1 MTSFGL
7 WWGGVGKWDIFVAI
21 YLFLG
26 GISGGAF
33 LVATIAEWFGERS
46 DHEGYEFIT
55 RWGWTLSFG
64 SIVVGSWTLLAHL
77 SGPFL
82 RAFMFPVKFTNW
94 SSWMAIGTWVV
105 VTFSLVVMAR
115 MIWAT
120 FGAEAADDP
129 SGLPRNVLGRLG
141 NNLFV
146 DWGIDLVDWGIDLV
160 DWGADRTRPT
170 GILKRLVQV
179 GGAAL
184 AVMLVVYTALLLSAV
199 GWMVPLWN
207 QTLLPPLFV
216 ASGFSAGIAMVIA
229 VTYWQNDLDSHLV
242 HRFGLLDDAVIVA
255 EAAVLAALLYTL
267 TTGGYG
273 AARTLDGLT
282 SGTGLLLLVGM
293 ISAGLLLPLA
303 ISAAQSLLG
312 SESVLASKR
321 VTTMKFGLVI
331 AGSFLLRFLLI
342 FTAVQQPI
350 VVT

>member
-7 WWGGVGKWDIFVAI
+7 WWGGAGHWDIFVAI

-33 LVATIAEWFGERS
+33 LVASIAEWFGERS
-46 DHEGYEFIT
+46 GHEGYEYIT
-55 RWGWTLSFG
+55 RWGWTLSFVT
-64 SIVVGSWTLLAHL
+64 IVVGSWTLLAHL

-94 SSWMAIGTWVV
+94 TSWMAIGTWVV

-146 DWGIDLVDWGIDLV
+146 DWGIDLL

-179 GGAAL
+179 GGVAL
-184 AVMLVVYTALLLSAV
+184 AIMLVVYTALLLSAV

-207 QTLLPPLFV
+207 ETLLPPLFV

-255 EAAVLAALLYTL
+255 EGVVLAGLLYTL

-273 AARTLDGLT
+273 AARTLEGLT

-303 ISAAQSLLG
+303 ISAAQSLVG
-312 SESVLASKR
+312 SESVLASRR
-321 VTTMKFGLVI
+321 VTTAKFGLVI

-350 VVT
+350 IVT

>member
-1 MTSFGL
+1 MTAFGL
-7 WWGGVGKWDIFVAI
+7 WWGASGKWDIFVAI

-33 LVATIAEWFGERS
+33 LVASIAEWLGERA
-46 DHEGYEFIT
+46 DHEGYAFIT

-64 SIVVGSWTLLAHL
+64 TIVVGSWTLLAHL

-94 SSWMAIGTWVV
+94 TSWMAVGTWVV

-120 FGAEAADDP
+120 FGAEATDDP
-129 SGLPRNVLGRLG
+129 SGLPRHVVDRLG
-141 NNLFV
+141 NNLF
-146 DWGIDLVDWGIDLV
+146 VDWGIDLV

-170 GILKRLVQV
+170 GVLRRLVQV
-179 GGAAL
+179 GGVGL
-184 AVMLVVYTALLLSAV
+184 AIMLVVYTALLLSAV
-199 GWMVPLWN
+199 NWMVPLWN

-216 ASGFSAGIAMVIA
+216 GSGFSAGIAMVIA
-229 VTYWQNDLDSHLV
+229 VTYWQNDLDTHLV

-255 EAAVLAALLYTL
+255 EAVVLAALLYTL

-282 SGTGLLLLVGM
+282 SGFGLVLLVGM
-293 ISAGLLLPLA
+293 VATGLLLPLA
-303 ISAAQSLLG
+303 ISAAQSLAG
-312 SESVLASKR
+312 SGSMLSSR
-321 VTTMKFGLVI
+321 GVTTMKFGLVI
-331 AGSFLLRFLLI
+331 AGSFLLRILLI

-350 VVT
+350 IVA